1 MRILEKVERRLGE
14 KLLLKGDRCSG
25 PKCAMTRRNYPPGI
39 HGRRRRRG
47 LSEFGE
53 LLQEKQKVRF
63 LYGLDDHEIEG
74 YVKKAQQRA
83 GLFSVNFLSLLE
95 RRLDNAVFRLGL
107 AASRRIARH
116 LVSYRHVTV
125 NGKTVSIPSYQV
137 KKGET
142 IGIREASQKSPL
154 FAELDAKLKKYEP
167 PKWLRLEKE
176 KRQGIVTGIPEADD
190 AQLTLDVAK
199 IKEFYMR

>member
-1 MRILEKVERRLGE
+1 MRILEKTERRLGE

-47 LSEFGE
+47 LSEYGE

-74 YVKKAQQRA
+74 YVKKAQRRA
-83 GLFSVNFLSLLE
+83 GLFGANFLSLLE
-95 RRLDNAVFRLGL
+95 RRLDNTVFRLGL
-107 AASRRIARH
+107 APSRRIARH
-116 LVSYRHVTV
+116 LVSYRHITV

-137 KKGET
+137 KKEEV
-142 IGIREASQKSPL
+142 IGIREASQISPL
-154 FAELDAKLKKYEP
+154 FAELDARLKKYAP
-167 PKWLRLEKE
+167 PKWRRLEKE
-176 KRQGIVTGIPEADD
+176 KRHGIVTGMPEADD

>member
-1 MRILEKVERRLGE
+1 MRILEKTERRLGE
-14 KLLLKGDRCSG
+14 KLLLKGDRCAG

-47 LSEFGE
+47 LSEYGE

-63 LYGLDDHEIEG
+63 LYGLDDREIEG
-74 YVKKAQQRA
+74 YVKKAQVRA
-83 GLFSVNFLSLLE
+83 GLFNVNFLSLLE
-95 RRLDNAVFRLGL
+95 RRLDNTVFRLGL
-107 AASRRIARH
+107 ASSRRIARH
-116 LVSYRHVTV
+116 LVSYRHITV

-137 KKGET
+137 RKEQV
-142 IGIREASQKSPL
+142 IGIRERSQKSPL
-154 FAELDAKLKKYEP
+154 FAELDARLKKYEP

-176 KRQGIVTGIPEADD
+176 KQQGIITGMPEADD

>member
-1 MRILEKVERRLGE
+1 MRILEKTERRLGE

-47 LSEFGE
+47 LSEYGE

-74 YVKKAQQRA
+74 YVKKAQGRA
-83 GLFSVNFLSLLE
+83 GLFGANFLSLLE
-95 RRLDNAVFRLGL
+95 RRLDNTVFRLGL
-107 AASRRIARH
+107 APSRRIARH
-116 LVSYRHVTV
+116 LISYRHITV

-137 KKGET
+137 KKEEV
-142 IGIREASQKSPL
+142 IGIREASQISPL
-154 FAELDAKLKKYEP
+154 FAELDARLKKYDP

-176 KRQGIVTGIPEADD
+176 KRHGIVTGMPEADD